1 MFLISALI
9 GTITSGDSSNAS
21 SSFFLL
27 GALYSLIFSIPS
39 DSLVSKSSSL
49 NSWIISSEISSMSSL
64 ISSSRLNTITSSSSS
79 SSSKLYTGAPL
90 ISSSISSSIFS
101 STFSS
106 KISLLSSL
114 MFSLI
119 STSRFSS
126 VVYSIS
132 SSLIILSF
140 SSKVLVFS
148 LIWSG
153 ILISSNS
160 IESSLRVSFSIDFC
174 SFLIG
179 FLSCDSSDCLLICSF
194 WAFWGS
200 STVLESLFC
209 LLFTNSSPIFLN
221 LFIRDFATVLPLFL
235 FLFEVLLALLEPA
248 EFSFTLN
255 SPSWIP
261 FLFEELSLDLVLLS
275 LDFPSNLEETSSLD
289 ELNLGLLWGFELGF
303 FSFSWSMRVLDLILL
318 FLSFLIF
325 SLGISVF
332 SSFSLLLF
340 LWISLSTS
348 LWISLSIF
356 LFISLLIFLFLGTL
370 GFLSSI
376 LIFSIDG
383 ISISSSS
390 SIRSGISL
398 MEVLSSLE
406 EFLVNSS
413 SNPSKYLLIKSSFSL
428 SFSAFSLISSL
439 IDWIFAKSLS
449 EILFTISISSSSLFS
464 MKSSFSSSL
473 SSFPR
478 ITVVTG
484 LIFID
489 STSLIFFFKSLTLV
503 LTIVDSIFSN
513 SLALAKSLFLY
524 QSVDQIW

>member
-1 MFLISALI
+1 M
-9 GTITSGDSSNAS
+9 
-21 SSFFLL
+21 
-27 GALYSLIFSIPS
+27 
-39 DSLVSKSSSL
+39 V
-49 NSWIISSEISSMSSL
+49 
-64 ISSSRLNTITSSSSS
+64 
-79 SSSKLYTGAPL
+79 
-90 ISSSISSSIFS
+90 
-101 STFSS
+101 
-106 KISLLSSL
+106 
-114 MFSLI
+114 
-119 STSRFSS
+119 
-126 VVYSIS
+126 
-132 SSLIILSF
+132 
-140 SSKVLVFS
+140 
-148 LIWSG
+148 
-153 ILISSNS
+153 SSNS
-160 IESSLRVSFSIDFC
+160 IDSSLRVSFSIDFC
-174 SFLIG
+174 SSLIG
-179 FLSCDSSDCLLICSF
+179 FLSCDSSDCLLICFF
-194 WAFWGS
+194 WAFLDS
-200 STVLESLFC
+200 STLLESLFC

-235 FLFEVLLALLEPA
+235 FLFEVFLALLEPVK
-248 EFSFTLN
+248 FSFTLN

-303 FSFSWSMRVLDLILL
+303 FSFSWSMWVLDCL
-318 FLSFLIF
+318 FWDFSSFLIF
-325 SLGISVF
+325 LLIGISVF

-340 LWISLSTS
+340 LWISLS
-348 LWISLSIF
+348 
-356 LFISLLIFLFLGTL
+356 IFLFLGTL

-390 SIRSGISL
+390 SIRSGISS

-428 SFSAFSLISSL
+428 FFSTFSLISSL

-449 EILFTISISSSSLFS
+449 ATVSIISSSTFSEILSGISISFSSLFS
-464 MKSSFSSSL
+464 IKSSSSS

-478 ITVVTG
+478 TTVVTG